1 MTHKIYI
8 NAYFI
13 VSLHLFLSLSLLR
26 VSSPH
31 MPAVGSVVLL
41 AILADRS
48 SLKTKYFK

>member
-13 VSLHLFLSLSLLR
+13 IYLHLFLSLSLLR

-31 MPAVGSVVLL
+31 MPAVGSVALL
-41 AILADRS
+41 AILRGPQQPENKI
-48 SLKTKYFK
+48 L